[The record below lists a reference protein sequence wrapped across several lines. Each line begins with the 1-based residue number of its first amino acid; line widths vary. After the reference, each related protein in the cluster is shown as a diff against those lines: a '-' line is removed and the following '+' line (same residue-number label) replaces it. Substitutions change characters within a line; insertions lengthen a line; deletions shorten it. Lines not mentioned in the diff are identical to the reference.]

1 MPESETR
8 GAQRPLTLSF
18 VDGQLE
24 KQYQLDAGRE
34 SFNGF
39 RAIALASGVVWAVA
53 ALLLPAATNLEAGL
67 GIAVALAMSAIS
79 FVIAAFARWAGTLDR
94 QHALAMLLT
103 SANGIVILTL
113 ALIGG
118 VLPGYG
124 VAATLVLFAWG
135 FVARTRFVYAAARTA
150 VICVAFVVAVTV
162 YAGPYNMALDVLLLA
177 AAAVGTLLASRL
189 LENTRRRLYFQELV
203 IRQQSEQLLIEST
216 KSERLILNILP
227 QSIATRLRNGEE
239 TIADEYRLVSVIFAD
254 IVGFTPL
261 SARLDAREVVSL
273 LSGLFSAFDELVN
286 DLGLEKIK
294 TIGDSYMAV
303 GGLSNDGPTD
313 AVSIVNLGLAM
324 QQEVARHEPMGE
336 PLRLRIGIHS
346 GPAVGG
352 VIGTRKL
359 AFDLWGDTVNVA
371 SRIERLCEPGQ
382 ILISEATWK
391 LVGGRFECVAAGD
404 SELRGH
410 SPIRTYSIVGS
421 PAIDVSGSSSRVRS

>member
-1 MPESETR
+1 MAGLETR
-8 GAQRPLTLSF
+8 GAQHPLSLSF
-18 VDGQLE
+18 VDDELE
-24 KQYQLDAGRE
+24 NRYQVAAGRE

-39 RAIALASGVVWAVA
+39 LAIALASGVLWAAAAVLLPVATSLEAGFAVA
-53 ALLLPAATNLEAGL
+53 AAL
-67 GIAVALAMSAIS
+67 GMSAIS
-79 FVIAAFARWAGTLDR
+79 FVIAAMAPWAKTLDR

-124 VAATLVLFAWG
+124 VAATGLLFAWA
-135 FVARTRFVYAAARTA
+135 FVSRTRFIYAAARTA
-150 VICVAFVVAVTV
+150 IIAVAFLVAVEL
-162 YAGPYNMALDVLLLA
+162 YRGPYNMALDVLLFA
-177 AAAVGTLLASRL
+177 AAAVGTLLALRI
-189 LENTRRRLYFQELV
+189 LERSRRRLFFQELV
-203 IRQQSEQLLIEST
+203 IREQSQQLQEEMA

-239 TIADEYRLVSVIFAD
+239 TIADEYGLVSVLFAD

-261 SARLDAREVVSL
+261 AARLNAREVVTL
-273 LSGLFSAFDELVN
+273 LSGLFSAFDELVA

-303 GGLSNDGPTD
+303 AGLDDPSADQ
-313 AVSIVNLGLAM
+313 AVSIVSLGLAM
-324 QQEVARHEPMGE
+324 QEEAARHTVLGE
-336 PLRLRIGIHS
+336 PLRMRIGVHS

-371 SRIERLCEPGQ
+371 SRIEGVGEPGRV
-382 ILISEATWK
+382 LVSEATWQ
-391 LVGGRFECVAAGD
+391 LVRGHFECETNAH

-410 SPIRTYSIVGS
+410 SPVRTYSILG
-421 PAIDVSGSSSRVRS
+421 PAAGAVAGATAR